1 MLRFRIGLHDN
12 SGSRSTTRL
21 RPDETDRSVPTSV
34 LLSCGV
40 DLDMV
45 NKHFEDA
52 RYYLKRAGETA
63 KAGVAEEVSAVE
75 ERFRELTGREEEPED
90 SRLED
95 IKSEL
100 AELQERAEG
109 EANEAIEDARERIEE
124 YRAEA

>member
-1 MLRFRIGLHDN
+1 MA
-12 SGSRSTTRL
+12 
-21 RPDETDRSVPTSV
+21 
-34 LLSCGV
+34 
-40 DLDMV
+40 

-90 SRLED
+90 NRLED
-95 IKSEL
+95 IKAEL